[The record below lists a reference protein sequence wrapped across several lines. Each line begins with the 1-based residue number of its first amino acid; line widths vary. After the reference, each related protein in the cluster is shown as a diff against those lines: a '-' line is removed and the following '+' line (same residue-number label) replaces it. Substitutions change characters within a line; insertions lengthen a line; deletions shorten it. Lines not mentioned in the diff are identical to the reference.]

1 MENKITEYSSKDFSV
16 DFIAN
21 TMKNTACQFH
31 RTYELCFFSSG
42 HRTYRV
48 NDETYDVT
56 PNTVLIIPPY
66 TQHSTLGTTAA
77 TRTVVY
83 FTEESLKEYF
93 SAEFTQELLQG
104 FSSPFCVLTQPRE
117 NVHLLIENLRNCYFQ
132 NQNSGAAL
140 YLAMLLNGVKSAQP
154 LPKKEKDEP
163 AQNIVFRAIALV
175 EERLTSLTSLQEI
188 SNALHISL
196 SYLEANFR
204 KNMGISLMQ
213 YIIKSKIN
221 YAMKRLLNTQDSVL
235 EIAKECGFHS
245 STHFS
250 NTFKKH
256 TGFSP
261 REYRKHH
268 G

>member
-21 TMKNTACQFH
+21 TMKYTACQFH
-31 RTYELCFFSSG
+31 WTYELCFFSSG

-48 NDETYDVT
+48 NDETYGVT

-83 FTEESLKEYF
+83 FTEASLKEHF

-140 YLAMLLNGVKSAQP
+140 YLAMLFC
-154 LPKKEKDEP
+154 
-163 AQNIVFRAIALV
+163 VFAL
-175 EERLTSLTSLQEI
+175 
-188 SNALHISL
+188 
-196 SYLEANFR
+196 
-204 KNMGISLMQ
+204 K
-213 YIIKSKIN
+213 
-221 YAMKRLLNTQDSVL
+221 
-235 EIAKECGFHS
+235 
-245 STHFS
+245 
-250 NTFKKH
+250 
-256 TGFSP
+256 
-261 REYRKHH
+261 
-268 G
+268 